1 MKKRLAYLGPPGT
14 YSEEAAQDYSETRYD
29 SKAELLSVQS
39 LPLVIASVDAG
50 DADEGIVPIENS
62 LEGAVTFTVDI
73 LIHESDL
80 LIKDEL
86 VLPIHHC
93 LIAKS
98 GVSLADIRDD
108 VRVYSHPQSLA
119 QCREYLLSR
128 YPNAALMPS
137 PSNAAAVG
145 EMLRS
150 ETPALAIA
158 GERAAANYN
167 AQIVDEEVED
177 NHSNAT
183 RFVVLAATDS
193 PSTGNDKTSLCFNF
207 DADIPGSLVGVLAE
221 FSNRGI
227 NLNKI
232 ESRPTRKS
240 LGRYIFLVDID
251 GHKQDDDVQKALAAV
266 KRQVAML
273 KVLGSYP
280 RCSLDSLEP

>member
-14 YSEEAAQDYSETRYD
+14 YSEEAALLYD
-29 SKAELLSVQS
+29 PDAYRQPVSS
-39 LPLVIASVDAG
+39 LPGVIASVDAG
-50 DADEGIVPIENS
+50 EVDEGIVPIENS

-98 GVSLADIRDD
+98 GVSLEDIRDD
-108 VRVYSHPQSLA
+108 VRVVYSHPQSLA

-128 YPNAALMPS
+128 FPNAALMPS

-145 EMLRS
+145 EMLKS

-158 GERAAANYN
+158 GKRAAANYA

-183 RFVVLAATDS
+183 RFVVLAASDS
-193 PSTGNDKTSLCFNF
+193 APTGNDKTSLCFNF

-251 GHKQDDDVQKALAAV
+251 GHKQDADVQDALASV
-266 KRQVAML
+266 RRQVATL